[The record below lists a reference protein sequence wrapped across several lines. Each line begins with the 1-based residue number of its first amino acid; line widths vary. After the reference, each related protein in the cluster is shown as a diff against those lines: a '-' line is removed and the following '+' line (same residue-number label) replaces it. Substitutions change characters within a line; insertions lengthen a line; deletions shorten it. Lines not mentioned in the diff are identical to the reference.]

1 MWISED
7 PLLSVILSAHCDILL
22 FSFVSV
28 QLKELTDYV
37 VLIH

>member
-7 PLLSVILSAHCDILL
+7 LLLSVILLAYCDILL
-22 FSFVSV
+22 FSFASI

-37 VLIH
+37 VLID